1 MKFRFLNKT
10 IEHQRFNYNPMY
22 YDERKERIE
31 RKKVQYKRLDDGS
44 MTEEERRD
52 LLKDH
57 IRENWTRGE
66 YRQTQQRSSNL
77 RIILLVCLILGLGYL
92 IFNGID
98 EVDTI
103 VEYLF

>member
-1 MKFRFLNKT
+1 MKFKFLNKV
-10 IEHQRFNYNPMY
+10 IGHQRFNYNPMY

-31 RKKVQYKRLDDGS
+31 RKKEQYQSLNDGS
-44 MTEEERRD
+44 ITDEERRE
-52 LLKDH
+52 LLKDQ

-66 YRQTQQRSSNL
+66 YRQTQKRSSNV
-77 RIILLVCLILGLGYL
+77 RIIVILCVIVVLGYF

-103 VEYLF
+103 VENLY